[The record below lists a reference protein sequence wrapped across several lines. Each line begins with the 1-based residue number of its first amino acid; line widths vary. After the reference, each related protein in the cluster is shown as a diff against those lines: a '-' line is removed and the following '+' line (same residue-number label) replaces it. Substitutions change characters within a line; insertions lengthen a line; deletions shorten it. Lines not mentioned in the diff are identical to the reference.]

1 MIEKVKNS
9 ILFKNIIELLNKED
23 SLNIQVP
30 AGSIKSLIISALFT
44 EIRTPIIIIS
54 SDKENND
61 NLSNDLTLLNGE
73 NYIIDL
79 NEPASYL
86 FNIEDSNI
94 AQNLWLYEGVAKI
107 MNQSDFI
114 VLTNSKIVNSPIPS
128 PKYLASNKITLKTNY
143 NYDFTE
149 LTKELLLNGFERTE
163 YVAVQGQIAIRGGI
177 IDIFPIARQNPIRI
191 EFFGDTIES
200 IREFNVNSQ
209 RSINELNRIEFY
221 KIGFSQISEIDQFK
235 SYIPKNSLII
245 IDDISISEEPEIV
258 ELIQGYKSIL
268 FGKFGSKHI
277 EFTSKPQSKFYSS
290 IKDFCLD
297 IIYLKNLNYHITI
310 GANGDILLNRI
321 KEIIEDNLEN
331 IEDTENN
338 NYCLKTHLI
347 NEINWCDT
355 TLAKGFIFNDAKI
368 AYFTEHE
375 LFHRIHRNPYKKYQK
390 HKTFTL
396 DELKSLR
403 IGDYVVYEDSGIGKF
418 LGFEKIKLG
427 NSIQEC
433 VKLLFADNDLLYI
446 NLNYIHKIQKYTAQ
460 EGTIPQL
467 TKLGSGEWLRK
478 KNRTKKKLKDIARE
492 LITLYAERKA
502 TKGYAFPEDSLWQ
515 KEFEASF
522 AFEDTPD
529 QAKTTEEV
537 KKDMQSDAPMDRLV
551 CGDVGFG
558 KTEIA
563 VRAAFKAIQAG
574 KQVAILVPTTILA
587 QQHYLTFKDRL
598 GQYPVKIEVLSR
610 FKTKKE
616 QERIINELKNGIID
630 IIIGTHRILSKDI
643 EFKDLGLLI
652 VDEEHRFGVS
662 SKEKLRKLK
671 INVDTLTLTATPIP
685 RTLNFSLLG
694 ARDLSIIE
702 TPPKNRL
709 PVITEIILWDEKKI
723 KSAIENELNRNGQVF
738 FVNDKIVGINKI
750 AEKINSLFPG
760 VDFEIVHGQ
769 MPSAQIEKI
778 MERFISG
785 KFSILLTTKII
796 ESGLD
801 IPNANTILINH
812 AENFGLAELYQLRG
826 RVGRANKQA
835 YCYLIVPN
843 IKSLTKKAIQR
854 LQALEEFT
862 ELGSGLQLA
871 LRDLEIRGAGNLLG
885 AEQSGFIADIGFELY
900 HKILDE
906 AVNELKFE
914 EFNDLFKIQEHKDK
928 IYLKNEDLEIII
940 NTDAYIPE
948 YYIPSEAERF
958 KIYKQLYRIADHKE
972 LDELIQ
978 ELKDKYGKIPSILY
992 DLFFVVKLRIS
1003 SLNTGIRKI
1012 YFNQNK
1018 FTIELPDEINKTFYD
1033 VAFPII
1039 SEFLIN
1045 MNNCQIKEK
1054 NNKIAIDFSI
1064 NNRDE
1069 AVEILW
1075 RIKKYLETQL
1085 I

>member
-1 MIEKVKNS
+1 MIEKVQNS
-9 ILFKNIIELLNKED
+9 KFFIKILEELD
-23 SLNIQVP
+23 SKTSINIQLP
-30 AGSIKSLIISALFT
+30 AGSIKSLIISALYYK
-44 EIRTPIIIIS
+44 IQLPIIIIS
-54 SDKENND
+54 SDKDNND
-61 NLSNDLTLLNGE
+61 NLSNDLTLLINEE
-73 NYIIDL
+73 NIIDL
-79 NEPASYL
+79 NEPDTYL
-86 FNIEDSNI
+86 SISEDSDNTK
-94 AQNLWLYEGVAKI
+94 NLWLYEGIAKMI
-107 MNQSDFI
+107 NQSNFI
-114 VLTNSKIVNSPIPS
+114 ALTNFNIISSELPS
-128 PKYLASNKITLKTNY
+128 PTYFASKKIKLETNR

-149 LTKELLLNGFERTE
+149 LTKELLLNGFERTD
-163 YVAVQGQIAIRGGI
+163 YVLMQGQLAIRGGI

-191 EFFGDTIES
+191 EFLGDTIES
-200 IREFNVNSQ
+200 IREFSLHTQ
-209 RSINELNRIEFY
+209 RSINELNSIEFY
-221 KIGFSQISEIDQFK
+221 KIGNNQIHEKAKFNN
-235 SYIPKNSLII
+235 YIPSNSLII
-245 IDDISISEEPEIV
+245 IDDMTIAKEPEII
-258 ELIQGYKSIL
+258 ELMNAYKSIL
-268 FGKFGSKHI
+268 FGNIGNKDI
-277 EFTSKPQSKFYSS
+277 PINSKPQSKFYTS

-297 IIYLKNLNYHITI
+297 IIYLKNLKYNITI

-321 KEIIEDNLEN
+321 KDIIEDNLEN
-331 IEDTENN
+331 IETSENLIDN
-338 NYCLKTHLI
+338 IKSELI
-347 NEINWCDT
+347 NEINWSNN
-355 TLAKGFIFNDAKI
+355 TLAKGFILEDAKI

-375 LFHRIHRNPYKKYQK
+375 LFHRIHRNPYKKNK
-390 HKTFTL
+390 KSKGFTL
-396 DELKSLR
+396 EELKALR

-427 NSIQEC
+427 NSMQEC
-433 VKLLFADNDLLYI
+433 VKLLFADDDILYI

-492 LITLYAERKA
+492 LIKLYAERKA
-502 TKGYAFPEDSLWQ
+502 SKGYAFPDDTLWQ

-529 QAKTTEEV
+529 QAKTTDEV

-563 VRAAFKAIQAG
+563 LRASFKAVQAG
-574 KQVAILVPTTILA
+574 KQVAVLVPTTILA

-598 GQYPVKIEVLSR
+598 GEYPIKVEVLSR
-610 FKTKKE
+610 FKTQKE
-616 QERIINELKNGIID
+616 QEKILTDLKNGIID

-652 VDEEHRFGVS
+652 IDEEHRFGVS
-662 SKEKLRKLK
+662 AKEKLRQLK

-723 KSAIENELNRNGQVF
+723 KDAIENELLRNGQVF
-738 FVNDKIVGINKI
+738 FVNDKIEGLNKI
-750 AEKINSLFPG
+750 ADKIKNLFPK
-760 VDFEIVHGQ
+760 VKLEIVHGQ
-769 MPSAQIEKI
+769 MPSSQIEKI
-778 MERFISG
+778 MENFISG
-785 KFSILLTTKII
+785 KFSILITTKII

-835 YCYLIVPN
+835 YCYLIIPN
-843 IKSLTKKAIQR
+843 LKSLTKKAIQR

-885 AEQSGFIADIGFELY
+885 AEQSGFITEIGFELY

-906 AVNELKFE
+906 AVNELKYE
-914 EFNDLFKIQEHKDK
+914 EFSEIFKMQEQKDK
-928 IYLKNEDLEIII
+928 IYLKNEELEIII

-948 YYIPSEAERF
+948 YYIPSETERF
-958 KIYKQLYRIADHKE
+958 KIYKQLYRISNHQE
-972 LDELIQ
+972 LDDLIN
-978 ELKDKYGKIPSILY
+978 EMKDKYGKIPSVLY

-1003 SLNTGIRKI
+1003 ALNTGIRKI
-1012 YFNQNK
+1012 YFNHDK
-1018 FTIELPDEINKTFYD
+1018 FTIELPDETNENFYD
-1033 VAFPII
+1033 IAFPII
-1039 SEFLIN
+1039 SEYLMN
-1045 MNNCQIKEK
+1045 RNNCQIKGK

-1075 RIKKYLETQL
+1075 RIKKHLETNL